1 MRKCCGEA
9 KLSLNYPLQLVMPST
24 TRFLNLFPV
33 WTLTKETIFPH
44 RQPKIEIQWKFKKW
58 ISVSPKAFY
67 SYIVRIKQFSKNR
80 FAHLKFFSAIIAK
93 FLLFHFFFFHF
104 HKFHFSNFSFFQ
116 FFKIS
121 IFANSLGF
129 TWGNSRNFLSIN
141 EYFHNIWPKF
151 LFVFL
156 FYIEFHFLNHKKCQ
170 IRPNRF
176 LKISLFFFDSAFSL
190 FIQRVYYKIK

>member
-44 RQPKIEIQWKFKKW
+44 RQPKIKIQWKFKKW

-104 HKFHFSNFSFFQ
+104 HKFHFSNFSKFPFLQ
-116 FFKIS
+116 IHLALHGEIREIS
-121 IFANSLGF
+121 SVSTNIFIIF
-129 TWGNSRNFLSIN
+129 DRNFCLFSYFILNSI
-141 EYFHNIWPKF
+141 
-151 LFVFL
+151 
-156 FYIEFHFLNHKKCQ
+156 
-170 IRPNRF
+170 
-176 LKISLFFFDSAFSL
+176 S
-190 FIQRVYYKIK
+190 